1 MIYIVGLGPGDYRAL
16 TIGALEVLENNDN
29 IYLRTDHHPMVEY
42 LHEKNISYKTYDY
55 LYDEIEDFEELY
67 MTIADKVLKEASNKD
82 IVYAVPGHP
91 LIGEKSVT
99 NLIQKCHEVNIKYKI
114 ISSSSFVDS
123 IIERLQLDVQEGL
136 KVIDAFEIDKQIFD
150 KRIGT
155 IIMEIQNQLVASEV
169 KIKLLEYY
177 EDEADIYFCKSIGIA
192 DREVI
197 KAIKLY
203 ELDMQGEYDEMTSIY
218 IPKNLQSG
226 KKDIYDLVDI
236 IDVLRGE
243 NGCPW
248 DMEQTHESIR
258 KAIVEESYEVLDA
271 IEKGDIEGMIEELGD
286 VLLQVVFHAAIEK
299 EEGYYNL
306 YDIIEGICNKM
317 IYRHPHVFKDK
328 KIETVDD
335 VLDNW
340 DELKRKEK
348 HIQSFSQELDSVAK
362 ALPALI
368 RANKIQKKAHK
379 IGFDMEDFNEMIEK
393 VKEELNEVIEVYNS
407 ENKGRIQEEVGDLFF
422 SCVNLSRYLELDAEE
437 ALNKSIEKFISRI
450 KCMEELATKG
460 KSDFV
465 NMNLEEKNSLWKQ
478 VKNKEK

>member
-16 TIGALEVLENNDN
+16 TIGALEVLENNNN
-29 IYLRTDHHPMVEY
+29 IYLRTDHHPMAEY
-42 LHEKNISYKTYDY
+42 LQEKNISYKTYDY
-55 LYDEIEDFEELY
+55 LYDDIEDFEELY
-67 MTIADKVLKEASNKD
+67 MTIADKVLEEASNKD

-99 NLIQKCHEVNIKYKI
+99 NLIQKCDEVNIEYQI
-114 ISSSSFVDS
+114 IAASSFVDA
-123 IIERLQLDVQEGL
+123 ITERLQLDMQEGL
-136 KVIDAFEIDKQIFD
+136 KVIDVFEIDKQIFD

-155 IIMEIQNQLVASEV
+155 IIMEVQNQLIASEV

-197 KAIKLY
+197 KSIKLY
-203 ELDMQGEYDEMTSIY
+203 ELDMQEEFDEMTSIY
-218 IPKNLQSG
+218 IPKNLQGG

-236 IDVLRGE
+236 IDILRGE

-271 IEKGDIEGMIEELGD
+271 IEKGDMEGMIEELGD

-317 IYRHPHVFKDK
+317 IYRHPHVFTDK
-328 KIETVDD
+328 KAENVDD
-335 VLDNW
+335 VLNNW

-422 SCVNLSRYLELDAEE
+422 SCVNLSRYLDIDAEE
-437 ALNKSIEKFISRI
+437 ALNESIEKFINRI
-450 KCMEELATKG
+450 KRMEELAAKNN
-460 KSDFV
+460 SDFV
-465 NMNLEEKNSLWKQ
+465 SLDLQEKNFLWKQ